1 MKTDSNNVNTVN
13 KADFLN
19 MPTPDLR
26 QIVRQRKTPAAGV
39 FLADGNRRLVM
50 TQTRLEP
57 GTDAFY
63 QSYLTIVTGYFMKN
77 LETFFEHGVNTM
89 FFPLFGQSLLERD
102 ERFKQ
107 SVLPGLTS
115 ILFSSEPWQQ
125 FYRRLDIRVKVYGSP
140 QKLEHAFPGK
150 QLPQQIAQA
159 VQSTAGHKSHTLYY
173 GFFSVPWLV
182 SDPQML
188 QRVNRFAAAHGREP
202 DRNQLIQL
210 YYGETVPP
218 ADFFINSTRISGLGA
233 LPPLICGKETKI
245 YTLTAP
251 AIYAL
256 GRETFREILYDLLVC
271 RQPPQQGE
279 PGEETIDALN
289 DFYTA
294 NRFTVTG
301 IGKRIGDYWVMET

>member
-1 MKTDSNNVNTVN
+1 MKTENSVVTVN

-26 QIVRQRKTPAAGV
+26 QIVQQRQTPAVGV

-77 LETFFEHGVNTM
+77 LETFFEHGINTL

-102 ERFKQ
+102 EKFRQ

-115 ILFSSEPWQQ
+115 TLFSSDSWLQ

-140 QKLEHAFPGK
+140 HKLEHAFPGK
-150 QLPQQIAQA
+150 QLEWKIEQA
-159 VQSTAGHKSHTLYY
+159 VESTAGHRSHTLYY

-182 SDPQML
+182 SDPQMFTK
-188 QRVNRFAAAHGREP
+188 VDRFTADHCKEPGRNE
-202 DRNQLIQL
+202 LIQL

-218 ADFFINSTRISGLGA
+218 ADFFINSTRIAGLGA

-256 GRETFREILYDLLVC
+256 GKDTFREILYDLLVS
-271 RQPPQQGE
+271 RQPSQQGKPDRE
-279 PGEETIDALN
+279 SIDALN
-289 DFYTA
+289 DFYTE

-301 IGKRIGDYWVMET
+301 TGKRIGGYWVMET